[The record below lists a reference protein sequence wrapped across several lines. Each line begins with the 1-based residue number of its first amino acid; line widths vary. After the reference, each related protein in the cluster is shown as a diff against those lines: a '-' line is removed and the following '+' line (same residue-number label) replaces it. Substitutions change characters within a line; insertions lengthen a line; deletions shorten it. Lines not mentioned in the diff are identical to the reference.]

1 MKPLNL
7 PDAAPQTL
15 GEQIAFLR
23 VRAHMSQAKL
33 AARAGISRQGLNL
46 IERDKAVPSSAALLV
61 KIYSAL
67 GAQVEAETILNA
79 LADEARER
87 FIRKAKR

>member
-7 PDAAPQTL
+7 PDAVPQTL

-23 VRAHMSQAKL
+23 IRAHLSQAKL

-46 IERDKAVPSSAALLV
+46 IERGQAIPSSPILV
-61 KIYSAL
+61 QKIYNGL
-67 GAQVEAETILNA
+67 GIEVDTDTVLNV

-87 FIRKAKR
+87 FIRKARG